1 MCHVGFNSK
10 CGNPAHILL
19 LCIYAQEILLKDK
32 LLKRFEV
39 CCGNFTSYENLRLSF
54 DGYGVADLGQAL
66 PSVWFTCQKIN

>member
-1 MCHVGFNSK
+1 MS
-10 CGNPAHILL
+10 PT
-19 LCIYAQEILLKDK
+19 EILLKDK

-39 CCGNFTSYENLRLSF
+39 CYAVKIFTSYENLRLSF